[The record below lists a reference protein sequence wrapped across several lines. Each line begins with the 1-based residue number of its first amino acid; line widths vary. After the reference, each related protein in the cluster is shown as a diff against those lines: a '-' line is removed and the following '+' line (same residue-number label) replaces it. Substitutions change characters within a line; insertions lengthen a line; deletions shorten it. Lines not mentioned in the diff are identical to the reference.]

1 MTDFTWNISF
11 QLTGTFLDTSLV
23 STPNVTATV
32 TGTIVTDSDSG
43 VLQQSDFSSWSFTY
57 SAPAV
62 GFAGSASGDQS
73 VLAFAG
79 NVFSASGDALS
90 YVFDPVTSDGPH
102 AFFTDG
108 TSQVAFG
115 IDLAFHDF
123 VQGDIQLQ
131 DAFFNKLD
139 ATVTQ
144 PFPIGR
150 EVVATLADV
159 SLIGTSQI
167 DLDLSPIFNVGGDVT
182 ISNNDQL
189 VSIDLSNLLSIGGNL
204 TLTENGALLTISLPS
219 LSSVGGDVTISGDTS
234 LTSVNLD
241 NMIGAGGDVT
251 ISGQTSLMTIDLS
264 ALLQAGAIA
273 ISNDGIITLD
283 FSKLVTAGGDVSIAD
298 NTHLLTVDLPSLTSV
313 DGSLDVSGDTSAKT
327 IDLGSLSTVNGSVDV
342 TGDTSVTSLDLGS
355 LDTTTGD
362 VTVNS
367 GADATLDASALGP
380 GGGAVKLIGDNL
392 TTTLTLG
399 SLAHMGGL
407 LTVTSADGVTLASH
421 AGLGELDIAGTAHD
435 DTLIGSASANNVI
448 NGEGGNDIMTG
459 GAADDTFMFDFS
471 VHQETMQHHDFISLA
486 DVTSVT
492 IDDATYFRPAP
503 TASIT
508 AWNNWNSELT
518 SWANDQPDNTGGDD
532 FSSFTNRNPGGK
544 HSANTVGTIQLIDGY
559 FHNYTT
565 SLTDVSASGFDT
577 ITNFANSVL
586 TTTNGA
592 AGNDVLLFDGL
603 SADPTAANYWG
614 NCLSSTTE
622 NGNTTI
628 HIHDVLN
635 NGADVSAITLDGV
648 TTDVASLVN
657 NHVIGFSGASGVHV

>member
-1 MTDFTWNISF
+1 VNGSVD
-11 QLTGTFLDTSLV
+11 
-23 STPNVTATV
+23 V
-32 TGTIVTDSDSG
+32 TG
-43 VLQQSDFSSWSFTY
+43 
-57 SAPAV
+57 
-62 GFAGSASGDQS
+62 
-73 VLAFAG
+73 
-79 NVFSASGDALS
+79 
-90 YVFDPVTSDGPH
+90 
-102 AFFTDG
+102 
-108 TSQVAFG
+108 
-115 IDLAFHDF
+115 
-123 VQGDIQLQ
+123 
-131 DAFFNKLD
+131 
-139 ATVTQ
+139 
-144 PFPIGR
+144 
-150 EVVATLADV
+150 
-159 SLIGTSQI
+159 
-167 DLDLSPIFNVGGDVT
+167 
-182 ISNNDQL
+182 
-189 VSIDLSNLLSIGGNL
+189 
-204 TLTENGALLTISLPS
+204 
-219 LSSVGGDVTISGDTS
+219 DT
-234 LTSVNLD
+234 
-241 NMIGAGGDVT
+241 A
-251 ISGQTSLMTIDLS
+251 
-264 ALLQAGAIA
+264 AAA
-273 ISNDGIITLD
+273 
-283 FSKLVTAGGDVSIAD
+283 
-298 NTHLLTVDLPSLTSV
+298 
-313 DGSLDVSGDTSAKT
+313 

-342 TGDTSVTSLDLGS
+342 TGDTAATAIDLGSLSTVNGSVDVSSDSSVTSIDLGS

-407 LTVTSADGVTLASH
+407 LTVTSADGVTLTSH

-518 SWANDQPDNTGGDD
+518 SWANTQPDNTGGDD

-559 FHNYTT
+559 FHDYTT
-565 SLTDVSASGFDT
+565 TLTDVSASGFDT
-577 ITNFANSVL
+577 ITNFANSAL

>member
-219 LSSVGGDVTISGDTS
+219 LSS
-234 LTSVNLD
+234 
-241 NMIGAGGDVT
+241 AGGDVT
-251 ISGQTSLMTIDLS
+251 ISGQASLMTIDLS

-283 FSKLVTAGGDVSIAD
+283 FSKLVTAGGDVSITD

-342 TGDTSVTSLDLGS
+342 TGDTAATAIDL
-355 LDTTTGD
+355 
-362 VTVNS
+362 
-367 GADATLDASALGP
+367 
-380 GGGAVKLIGDNL
+380 
-392 TTTLTLG
+392 
-399 SLAHMGGL
+399 
-407 LTVTSADGVTLASH
+407 
-421 AGLGELDIAGTAHD
+421 
-435 DTLIGSASANNVI
+435 
-448 NGEGGNDIMTG
+448 
-459 GAADDTFMFDFS
+459 
-471 VHQETMQHHDFISLA
+471 
-486 DVTSVT
+486 
-492 IDDATYFRPAP
+492 
-503 TASIT
+503 
-508 AWNNWNSELT
+508 
-518 SWANDQPDNTGGDD
+518 
-532 FSSFTNRNPGGK
+532 
-544 HSANTVGTIQLIDGY
+544 
-559 FHNYTT
+559 
-565 SLTDVSASGFDT
+565 
-577 ITNFANSVL
+577 
-586 TTTNGA
+586 
-592 AGNDVLLFDGL
+592 
-603 SADPTAANYWG
+603 
-614 NCLSSTTE
+614 
-622 NGNTTI
+622 
-628 HIHDVLN
+628 
-635 NGADVSAITLDGV
+635 
-648 TTDVASLVN
+648 
-657 NHVIGFSGASGVHV
+657 

>member
-1 MTDFTWNISF
+1 
-11 QLTGTFLDTSLV
+11 
-23 STPNVTATV
+23 
-32 TGTIVTDSDSG
+32 
-43 VLQQSDFSSWSFTY
+43 
-57 SAPAV
+57 
-62 GFAGSASGDQS
+62 
-73 VLAFAG
+73 
-79 NVFSASGDALS
+79 
-90 YVFDPVTSDGPH
+90 
-102 AFFTDG
+102 
-108 TSQVAFG
+108 
-115 IDLAFHDF
+115 
-123 VQGDIQLQ
+123 
-131 DAFFNKLD
+131 
-139 ATVTQ
+139 
-144 PFPIGR
+144 
-150 EVVATLADV
+150 
-159 SLIGTSQI
+159 
-167 DLDLSPIFNVGGDVT
+167 
-182 ISNNDQL
+182 
-189 VSIDLSNLLSIGGNL
+189 
-204 TLTENGALLTISLPS
+204 
-219 LSSVGGDVTISGDTS
+219 
-234 LTSVNLD
+234 
-241 NMIGAGGDVT
+241 
-251 ISGQTSLMTIDLS
+251 
-264 ALLQAGAIA
+264 
-273 ISNDGIITLD
+273 
-283 FSKLVTAGGDVSIAD
+283 
-298 NTHLLTVDLPSLTSV
+298 

-327 IDLGSLSTVNGSVDV
+327 IDLGSLSTVNGSVDVTGDTAATAIDLGSLSTVNGSVDVTGDTAATAIDLGSLSTVNGSVDV

-518 SWANDQPDNTGGDD
+518 SWANTQPDNTGGDD

-559 FHNYTT
+559 FHDYTT

-657 NHVIGFSGASGVHV
+657 NHVIGF